1 MLLGRLLAVVLL
13 AVLPPSAALGWEDDG
28 HKIVADV
35 AEALLTPAARSKVDR
50 LLNGARMRGVANYAD
65 DIRPFQPQTARWHF
79 VNVAPGERHYSRER
93 DCREIQGQGDC
104 VIAAINR
111 ALDVLGNPGVPE
123 EQRALE
129 LKYLI
134 HFVADAHQPFHAVT
148 EARGGN
154 DIRVSFFGTPSN
166 LHRVWDLDMIK
177 RTGITPED
185 YAASLVAKW
194 KRERDRDGTAAWGV
208 SVDWAMTS
216 REIGMR
222 ALVGNGADIDQ
233 SYIDTF
239 LPVMNERLML
249 AGVRLAGVINQ
260 RFR

>member
-1 MLLGRLLAVVLL
+1 
-13 AVLPPSAALGWEDDG
+13 
-28 HKIVADV
+28 
-35 AEALLTPAARSKVDR
+35 
-50 LLNGARMRGVANYAD
+50 
-65 DIRPFQPQTARWHF
+65 
-79 VNVAPGERHYSRER
+79 
-93 DCREIQGQGDC
+93 
-104 VIAAINR
+104 
-111 ALDVLGNPGVPE
+111 
-123 EQRALE
+123 
-129 LKYLI
+129 
-134 HFVADAHQPFHAVT
+134 
-148 EARGGN
+148 
-154 DIRVSFFGTPSN
+154 
-166 LHRVWDLDMIK
+166 MIK